1 MVRVLNYSQIM
12 IVLKKGFI
20 AFDRVV
26 YTLSEADRLYLQS
39 NLPVS
44 GSNSFGDG
52 RILGAVV
59 GSPGAL
65 VSFQPGGP
73 PDPGITLSP
82 SPQTSPAPIPV

>member
-1 MVRVLNYSQIM
+1 MVKVLGYSQIM
-12 IVLKKGFI
+12 LVLRRGSI

-26 YTLSEADRLYLQS
+26 YTISEADRLYLQS
-39 NLPVS
+39 NLPES

-59 GSPGAL
+59 GSPGSL
-65 VSFQPGGP
+65 VTFQPGGP